1 MKTTTEVLDDFI
13 ACQPKAS
20 PDSKEN
26 PELWQ
31 MFGAEWVRYEPRKRD
46 GDLVNEVSVYEL
58 MSFYILDNG
67 ANYVATPKRRPDAIV
82 LLSGGWASP
91 LGDDGEVT
99 MPPSEHPD
107 RKRVELVHAISPLD
121 AQQAS
126 VMTMFTQTGEVAD
139 TLRANGEASGDITV
153 SLDSVALAVWG
164 SAFIH
169 SLMDYFTS
177 KRSELTDT
185 QVKNCAERLAHF
197 LRMVGESD
205 ESENDTE
212 SD

>member
-1 MKTTTEVLDDFI
+1 METTTEVLDNFI
-13 ACQPKAS
+13 ACQPKAT
-20 PDSKEN
+20 PDTKEN

-31 MFGAEWVRYEPRKRD
+31 MFGAEWVRYEPTKD
-46 GDLVNEVSVYEL
+46 DVSIYEL
-58 MSFYILDNG
+58 MTHYILDNG
-67 ANYVATPKRRPDAIV
+67 AKYVATPKKRPDAIV
-82 LLSGGWASP
+82 LVSGGWASP

-99 MPPSEHPD
+99 MPPSQHPE

-126 VMTMFTQTGEVAD
+126 VMTMFTQAGEVAD

-153 SLDSVALAVWG
+153 TLDSVALAVWG

-177 KRSELTDT
+177 KRAELTET
-185 QVKNCAERLAHF
+185 QVKTCADRLAHF
-197 LRMVGESD
+197 LRIVGESD

>member
-1 MKTTTEVLDDFI
+1 MKTTPEVLDNFI
-13 ACQPKAS
+13 ACQPKAT

-31 MFGAEWVRYEPRKRD
+31 LFGAEWVRYEPTKE
-46 GDLVNEVSVYEL
+46 EVSIYEL
-58 MSFYILDNG
+58 MTHFILDNG
-67 ANYVATPKRRPDAIV
+67 AKYVATPKKRPDAIV

-99 MPPSEHPD
+99 MPPSKHPE

-139 TLRANGEASGDITV
+139 TVRANGEASGDITV
-153 SLDSVALAVWG
+153 TLDSVALAVWG

-177 KRSELTDT
+177 KRAELTET
-185 QVKNCAERLAHF
+185 QVKNCANRLSHF